1 MLWRKKFFI
10 VRSDCTLLYH
20 QELIHHVR
28 LNQNLYSEFVWSSTA
43 HSYTNQIMAWE
54 LNRLNLSTRVLSVS
68 AALDP
73 TNFTLSF
80 NVSFYIFFQK
90 FKLRETFSLGTG
102 GRGGGAE
109 HIYIYTCIQVF
120 LLSKYHVISYY
131 FILLPYFG
139 WIFLRVRVPRVPN
152 ALFQREV
159 VWELGGAKELCQ
171 EGLRRTL
178 AIQLVCRFRL
188 DDQLEDGHVC
198 ICVICGCCCKMYFG
212 GSWAIWG

>member
-10 VRSDCTLLYH
+10 VRSVCTLLYH

-80 NVSFYIFFQK
+80 NFSFYIFFQK

-109 HIYIYTCIQVF
+109 PIYIYIYMHTGFSYI
-120 LLSKYHVISYY
+120 KISCY
-131 FILLPYFG
+131 FILFHLTSVFWMNLPEG
-139 WIFLRVRVPRVPN
+139 EGPQSHQCVVSTRGCVR
-152 ALFQREV
+152 A
-159 VWELGGAKELCQ
+159 WW
-171 EGLRRTL
+171 
-178 AIQLVCRFRL
+178 
-188 DDQLEDGHVC
+188 
-198 ICVICGCCCKMYFG
+198 
-212 GSWAIWG
+212 S